1 MKPTLQYAAGIIFA
15 LCLMTALL
23 FTSVEAAVY
32 WVPGYFE
39 KEYAKYD
46 VTEAVSM
53 TMDDLM
59 DVTNQ
64 MMAYLR
70 GNRADLHVET
80 TMGGV
85 HREFFNAREIAH
97 MEDVRGLFL
106 GALAIRRGCLAVM
119 ALCLVLLAL
128 LKTDF
133 KRIFPRALCAGTS
146 LFFAASL
153 AVAAIIS
160 TDFTR
165 YFILFHR
172 IFFKND
178 FWILN
183 PETDML
189 INIVP
194 EGFFRDTV
202 LLIGSIYFLSV
213 LIILGVCIFFI
224 RRYRKIK

>member
-80 TMGGV
+80 TM
-85 HREFFNAREIAH
+85 
-97 MEDVRGLFL
+97 
-106 GALAIRRGCLAVM
+106 
-119 ALCLVLLAL
+119 
-128 LKTDF
+128 
-133 KRIFPRALCAGTS
+133 
-146 LFFAASL
+146 
-153 AVAAIIS
+153 
-160 TDFTR
+160 
-165 YFILFHR
+165 
-172 IFFKND
+172 
-178 FWILN
+178 
-183 PETDML
+183 
-189 INIVP
+189 
-194 EGFFRDTV
+194 
-202 LLIGSIYFLSV
+202 
-213 LIILGVCIFFI
+213 
-224 RRYRKIK
+224 